1 MQPFVSQQKEGLI
14 SMARVSKSSVSSWGT
29 INIPRIVVTGVG
41 TINPLGLNVK
51 EFWKGLVAGKSAI
64 GPITR
69 FDSSNFRV
77 KVDAEVHGFDATK
90 YMDLKAIDRTS
101 RTIQFAIAA
110 AKEAIQS
117 AGLDMTQEN
126 PERVG
131 VIIATMTEQGY
142 VVWGWELYQKSGPRR
157 ADPLFIT
164 KSTASAASMHVG
176 MMMGAKGPN
185 SAVNS
190 LCASGADAIGT
201 AMNFIRLG
209 YADVMIAGGSDA
221 SLEPVG
227 MAGIDILGALSHE
240 TDPSKACRPFDLNRN
255 GFVYA
260 EGTGLVVLES
270 YEHARRR
277 GASILAEIAGAGWS
291 FDAHDATAPAPESE
305 AYAMRTA
312 LQNARA
318 KIEEVDYINAHGTST
333 KMNDACETKAIKMVF
348 GEHAYKIPISSTKSM
363 IGHSITAA
371 GAIETVASILI
382 MNKGVIHPTINYE
395 TPDPECDLDYVPNV
409 ARPAQV
415 NVCLKNSFG
424 LGGENCCLVL
434 KRFNE

>member
-1 MQPFVSQQKEGLI
+1 
-14 SMARVSKSSVSSWGT
+14 
-29 INIPRIVVTGVG
+29 
-41 TINPLGLNVK
+41 
-51 EFWKGLVAGKSAI
+51 
-64 GPITR
+64 
-69 FDSSNFRV
+69 
-77 KVDAEVHGFDATK
+77 
-90 YMDLKAIDRTS
+90 MDLKAIDRTS

-117 AGLDMTQEN
+117 AALDMTQEN

-176 MMMGAKGPN
+176 MMLGAKGPN

-240 TDPSKACRPFDLNRN
+240 LDPSKACRPFDLNRN

-260 EGTGLVVLES
+260 EGAGLVVLES

-371 GAIETVASILI
+371 GAIETVAAILI
-382 MNKGVIHPTINYE
+382 MNKGIIHPTINYE
-395 TPDPECDLDYVPNV
+395 TPDPECDLDYVANV

-434 KRFNE
+434 KRLKG

>member
-1 MQPFVSQQKEGLI
+1 V
-14 SMARVSKSSVSSWGT
+14 ARVPKNPVNSWGT
-29 INIPRIVVTGVG
+29 INIPRVVVTGIG
-41 TINPLGLNVK
+41 TINPLGLSVK
-51 EFWKGLVAGKSAI
+51 EFWEGLVTGKSAI
-64 GPITR
+64 GPITH
-69 FDSSNFRV
+69 FDPSNFRV

-142 VVWGWELYQKSGPRR
+142 VVWGWELYQKMGPRR

-176 MMMGAKGPN
+176 MMLGAQGPN

-201 AMNFIRLG
+201 ALNFIRLG

-240 TDPSKACRPFDLNRN
+240 LDPSKACRPFDLNRN

-260 EGTGLVVLES
+260 EGAGLVVLES
-270 YEHARRR
+270 YEHAKRR
-277 GASILAEIAGAGWS
+277 GAPILAEVAGAGWS
-291 FDAHDATAPAPESE
+291 FDAHDATAPAPELE

-371 GAIETVASILI
+371 GAIETVAAILI
-382 MNKGVIHPTINYE
+382 MNKRIIHPTINYE

-434 KRFNE
+434 KRVKG

>member
-1 MQPFVSQQKEGLI
+1 V
-14 SMARVSKSSVSSWGT
+14 ARVSKNSTSSWGT
-29 INIPRIVVTGVG
+29 LNVPRVVVTGVG
-41 TINPLGLNVK
+41 TINPLGLSVK
-51 EFWKGLVAGKSAI
+51 DFWEGLVAGKSAI
-64 GPITR
+64 GLITH

-77 KVDAEVHGFDATK
+77 KVDAEVRGFDATK

-117 AGLDMTQEN
+117 AALDMTREN

-131 VIIATMTEQGY
+131 VVIATMTEQGY

-176 MMMGAKGPN
+176 MMLGAKGPN

-270 YEHARRR
+270 YEHARKR
-277 GASILAEIAGAGWS
+277 GAPILAEIAGAGWS

-348 GEHAYKIPISSTKSM
+348 GERAYKIPISSTKSM

-382 MNKGVIHPTINYE
+382 MNKGIIHPTINYE
-395 TPDPECDLDYVPNV
+395 TPDPDCDLDYVPNV

-415 NVCLKNSFG
+415 NVCLNNSFG

-434 KRFNE
+434 RRLKG

>member
-1 MQPFVSQQKEGLI
+1 MNR
-14 SMARVSKSSVSSWGT
+14 ARVPKNSMSSWGT
-29 INIPRIVVTGVG
+29 VNIPRVVVTGLG
-41 TINPLGLNVK
+41 TINPLGLSVK
-51 EFWKGLVAGKSAI
+51 DFWEGLVAGNSAI
-64 GPITR
+64 GTITR
-69 FDSSNFRV
+69 FDASKFRV
-77 KVDAEVHGFDATK
+77 KVDAEVHGFDATN
-90 YMDLKAIDRTS
+90 YMEPKAIDRTS
-101 RTIQFAIAA
+101 RTIQFAIVA

-117 AGLDMTQEN
+117 AALDMAQEN

-131 VIIATMTEQGY
+131 VTISTMTEQGY

-176 MMMGAKGPN
+176 MMLGAKGPN

-270 YEHARRR
+270 YEHAKRR
-277 GASILAEIAGAGWS
+277 GASILAELAGAGWS

-312 LQNARA
+312 LQNAKV

-333 KMNDACETKAIKMVF
+333 KLNDACETKAIKMVF
-348 GEHAYKIPISSTKSM
+348 GEHAYKIPVSSTKSM

-371 GAIETVASILI
+371 GAIEIVAAILI
-382 MNKGVIHPTINYE
+382 ISKGIIHPTINYE

-415 NVCLKNSFG
+415 NVCLSNSFG

-434 KRFNE
+434 KRLKG

>member
-1 MQPFVSQQKEGLI
+1 MDT
-14 SMARVSKSSVSSWGT
+14 ARVPENSMNSGGT
-29 INIPRIVVTGVG
+29 VNVPRVVVTGMG
-41 TINPLGLNVK
+41 TINPLGLSVE
-51 EFWKGLVAGKSAI
+51 EFWEGLVAGKSAI
-64 GPITR
+64 GPITH
-69 FDSSNFRV
+69 FDASNFRV
-77 KVDAEVHGFDATK
+77 KVDAEVHGFDAAK
-90 YMDLKAIDRTS
+90 YMDLKAVDRTS

-117 AGLDMTQEN
+117 AGLDMTQEI

-131 VIIATMTEQGY
+131 IIISTMTEQGY
-142 VVWGWELYQKSGPRR
+142 VVWGWEQYQKTGPRR
-157 ADPLFIT
+157 GADPLFIT
-164 KSTASAASMHVG
+164 KSTASAASMQVG
-176 MMMGAKGPN
+176 MRVGAKGPN
-185 SAVNS
+185 SSVNS

-201 AMNFIRLG
+201 ATNFIRLG

-240 TDPSKACRPFDLNRN
+240 PDPAKASRPFDLNRN

-260 EGTGLVVLES
+260 EGVGLVVLES
-270 YEHARRR
+270 YEHAKRR
-277 GASILAEIAGAGWS
+277 GAPILAEVAGAGWS
-291 FDAHDATAPAPESE
+291 FDAHDATAPAPEAE

-312 LQNARA
+312 LQNARV

-333 KMNDACETKAIKMVF
+333 KLNDACETKAIKIVF

-363 IGHSITAA
+363 IGHVITAA
-371 GAIETVASILI
+371 GAIETVAAILVI
-382 MNKGVIHPTINYE
+382 NKGIIHPTINYE
-395 TPDPECDLDYVPNV
+395 TPDPDCDLDYVPNV
-409 ARPAQV
+409 ARPVQV

>member
-1 MQPFVSQQKEGLI
+1 MNT
-14 SMARVSKSSVSSWGT
+14 ARVPRTPPNSWGT
-29 INIPRIVVTGVG
+29 INIPRVVVTGIG
-41 TINPLGLNVK
+41 TINPLGLSVK
-51 EFWKGLVAGKSAI
+51 EFWEGLVAGKSAI

-69 FDSSNFRV
+69 FDASKFRV
-77 KVDAEVHGFDATK
+77 KVDAEVRGFDATK
-90 YMDLKAIDRTS
+90 YMDLKVVDRTS

-110 AKEAIQS
+110 AQEAIQS

-131 VIIATMTEQGY
+131 VVIATMTEQGY
-142 VVWGWELYQKSGPRR
+142 VVRGWETFQRLGPRGV
-157 ADPLFIT
+157 DVLFTT
-164 KSTASAASMHVG
+164 KQSASAASMQVG
-176 MMMGAKGPN
+176 MMLGAKGPN
-185 SAVNS
+185 NAVNS
-190 LCASGADAIGT
+190 LCASGLDAIGT
-201 AMNFIRLG
+201 AYNFIRLG

-221 SLEPVG
+221 SLEPVSI
-227 MAGIDILGALSHE
+227 AGLEILGALSRE
-240 TDPSKACRPFDLNRN
+240 SDPSKACRPFDLNRN

-260 EGTGLVVLES
+260 EGAGVVVLES

-277 GASILAEIAGAGWS
+277 GASILAEVAGAGWS
-291 FDAHDATAPAPESE
+291 FDAYDATAPAPEAE

-312 LQNARA
+312 LQNARV

-348 GEHAYKIPISSTKSM
+348 GERAYKIPISSTKSM
-363 IGHSITAA
+363 IGHGITAG
-371 GAIETVASILI
+371 GAIETIAAILI
-382 MNKGVIHPTINYE
+382 MSKGIIHPTINYE

-434 KRFNE
+434 KRVKG

>member
-1 MQPFVSQQKEGLI
+1 MRI
-14 SMARVSKSSVSSWGT
+14 MNMARVPKNSMNSWGT
-29 INIPRIVVTGVG
+29 INIPRVVVTGIA

-51 EFWKGLVAGKSAI
+51 DFWEGLVAGKSAI

-69 FDSSNFRV
+69 FDASNFRV

-101 RTIQFAIAA
+101 RTIQFAIVA

-131 VIIATMTEQGY
+131 VIISTMTEQGY
-142 VVWGWELYQKSGPRR
+142 VVRGWELYQKSGPRR

-164 KSTASAASMHVG
+164 KSTASAASMQVG
-176 MMMGAKGPN
+176 MMLGAKGPN

-240 TDPSKACRPFDLNRN
+240 SDPSKACRPFDLNRN

-270 YEHARRR
+270 YEHARKR

-291 FDAHDATAPAPESE
+291 FDAHDATAPAPEAE

-312 LQNARA
+312 LQNAGA

-333 KMNDACETKAIKMVF
+333 KLNDACETKAIKIVF

-371 GAIETVASILI
+371 GAIETIAAILV
-382 MNKGVIHPTINYE
+382 MNKGIIHPTINYE

-434 KRFNE
+434 KRLKG

>member
-1 MQPFVSQQKEGLI
+1 MNT
-14 SMARVSKSSVSSWGT
+14 ARVPKNSMNSWGT
-29 INIPRIVVTGVG
+29 VDIPRVVVTGLG
-41 TINPLGLNVK
+41 TINPLGLSVK
-51 EFWKGLVAGKSAI
+51 DFWEGLVAGKSAI
-64 GPITR
+64 GTITR
-69 FDSSNFRV
+69 FDASKFRV

-90 YMDLKAIDRTS
+90 YMEPKAIDRTS
-101 RTIQFAIAA
+101 RTIQFAIVA

-117 AGLDMTQEN
+117 ATLDMAQEN

-131 VIIATMTEQGY
+131 VTISTMTEQGY

-176 MMMGAKGPN
+176 MMLGAKGPN

-260 EGTGLVVLES
+260 EGVGLVVLES
-270 YEHARRR
+270 YEHAKKR
-277 GASILAEIAGAGWS
+277 GAPVLAEIAGAGWS

-312 LQNARA
+312 LQNAGV
-318 KIEEVDYINAHGTST
+318 KGEEVDYINAHGTST
-333 KMNDACETKAIKMVF
+333 KLNDACETKAIKMVF

-371 GAIETVASILI
+371 GAIETVASVLI
-382 MNKGVIHPTINYE
+382 INKGVIHPTINYE

-409 ARPAQV
+409 ARPAHV
-415 NVCLKNSFG
+415 NVCLMNSFG
-424 LGGENCCLVL
+424 LGGENCCLVF
-434 KRFNE
+434 KRVDG

>member
-1 MQPFVSQQKEGLI
+1 VNTAGVPEN
-14 SMARVSKSSVSSWGT
+14 SVNSWGT
-29 INIPRIVVTGVG
+29 INIPRVVVTGLA
-41 TINPLGLNVK
+41 TINPLGLSVK
-51 EFWKGLVAGKSAI
+51 DFWEGLVAGKSAI

-69 FDSSNFRV
+69 FDASNFRV

-117 AGLDMTQEN
+117 AALDMTQEN

-131 VIIATMTEQGY
+131 VIISTMTEQGY
-142 VVWGWELYQKSGPRR
+142 IVWGWEAYQKSGPRR

-164 KSTASAASMHVG
+164 KSTASAASMQVG
-176 MMMGAKGPN
+176 MMLGAKGPN

-240 TDPSKACRPFDLNRN
+240 ADPSKACRPFDLNRN

-260 EGTGLVVLES
+260 EGAGLVVLES
-270 YEHARRR
+270 YEHAIKR
-277 GASILAEIAGAGWS
+277 GAFILAEIAGAGWS

-312 LQNARA
+312 LQNARV
-318 KIEEVDYINAHGTST
+318 KSEEVDYINAHGTST
-333 KMNDACETKAIKMVF
+333 KLNDACETKAIKMVF

-382 MNKGVIHPTINYE
+382 MNKGIIHPTINYE
-395 TPDPECDLDYVPNV
+395 APDPECDLDYVPNV

-434 KRFNE
+434 KRLNG